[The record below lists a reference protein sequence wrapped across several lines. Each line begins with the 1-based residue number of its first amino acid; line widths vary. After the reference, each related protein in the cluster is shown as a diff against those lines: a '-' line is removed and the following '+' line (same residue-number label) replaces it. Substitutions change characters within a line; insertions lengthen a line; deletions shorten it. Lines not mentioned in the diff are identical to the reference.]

1 MTNPYQALYDAQKA
15 FFKTGVTKSFAFRK
29 QQLKKLEEIFRS
41 NTTLIEEAL
50 YKDLHKHHQEVYM
63 TELGPVYEEI
73 KVLISGMKQW
83 MQPQTVPTPLFLLPS
98 TTKLYPEPVG
108 QTLIISP
115 WNYPVLLTFRPVA
128 GAIAAGNTI
137 LIKPSELG
145 AHTAAVMAKLI
156 NENFPAEYMHVIT
169 GDGTEVIPALLE
181 HFYFGHV
188 MFTGSTAVGKK
199 IMEMASKQLS
209 PVSLELG
216 GKSPCIVD
224 ETANLKM
231 AAKRIVW
238 GKLLNCGQVCVAPDY
253 LVVHESVKEKLL
265 LEIIFNIEK
274 TYGKDQQQNDNYGR
288 MINRRRFDAV
298 IKYLKDGTIRYG
310 GQTNEAENFIAPT
323 ILENV
328 HANAAVM
335 QEEIFGPILP
345 VFTFREKEEV
355 LQLIEK
361 NPHPLA
367 LYLFTTSKN
376 SEQFFVQNVQ
386 FGAGCIN
393 ETIYQ
398 LGNSNMPFGGIGTSG
413 MGGYLGKFSFDA
425 FTHYKGI
432 VKKVNWFEPFFR
444 YPPFNKAKL
453 KLWQLALGRKF

>member
-1 MTNPYQALYDAQKA
+1 MSNPYQSLYDAQKA
-15 FFKTGVTKSFAFRK
+15 FFKSGATKSISFRK

-41 NTTLIEEAL
+41 NHILIEEAL
-50 YKDLHKHHQEVYM
+50 YKDLRKHHQEVYM
-63 TELGPVYEEI
+63 TELGPLYEEI
-73 KVLISGMKQW
+73 KTQLIGMRQW
-83 MQPQTVPTPLFLLPS
+83 MQPQTVPTPIFLLPS
-98 TTKLYPEPVG
+98 VTKLYPGPVG

-115 WNYPVLLTFRPVA
+115 WNYPILLTFRPVA
-128 GAIAAGNTI
+128 GAIAAGNTV
-137 LIKPSELG
+137 LIKPSELS
-145 AHTAAVMAKLI
+145 AHTAAVIAKLI
-156 NENFPAEYMHVIT
+156 NENFPVEYMHVIT
-169 GDGTEVIPALLE
+169 GEGTEVIPMLLE
-181 HFYFGHV
+181 NFYFGHV
-188 MFTGSTAVGKK
+188 VFTGSTDVGKK
-199 IMEMASKQLS
+199 VMAMAAKQLS

-253 LVVHESVKEKLL
+253 LMVHESVKEKLVQ
-265 LEIIFNIEK
+265 EIIFSIEK

-288 MINRRRFDAV
+288 MINRKRFDSV
-298 IKYLKDGTIRYG
+298 VKYLKEGTIRYG

-328 HANAAVM
+328 PATSAVM
-335 QEEIFGPILP
+335 QEEIFGPVLP
-345 VFTFREKEEV
+345 VFTFKEKEEV
-355 LQLIEK
+355 LQMIEK

-367 LYLFTTSKN
+367 LYLFTTNKRN
-376 SEQFFVQNVQ
+376 EQFFIEHVQ

-393 ETIYQ
+393 ETVYQ
-398 LGNSNMPFGGIGTSG
+398 LGNSNIPFGGIGTSG

-425 FTHYKGI
+425 FTHYKGV

-444 YPPFNKAKL
+444 YPPFSKVKL
-453 KLWQLALGRKF
+453 KLWQLAMGRK

>member
-1 MTNPYQALYDAQKA
+1 MNQSYQAIYDAQKA
-15 FFKTGVTKSFAFRK
+15 FFKTGATKSYSFRK
-29 QQLKKLEEIFRS
+29 QQLKKLIDVFRS
-41 NTTLIEEAL
+41 NSTLIEEAML
-50 YKDLHKHHQEVYM
+50 KDLHKHPQEVYM
-63 TELGPVYEEI
+63 TELGPIYEEA
-73 KVLISGMKQW
+73 KVQLRGMKQW
-83 MQPQTVPTPLFLLPS
+83 MQPHTVPTPLFLLPS

-115 WNYPVLLTFRPVA
+115 WNYPFLLTFRPVV

-137 LIKPSELG
+137 LIKPSELS
-145 AHTAAVMAKLI
+145 AHSAAVMQKII

-169 GDGTEVIPALLE
+169 GEGTEVIPDLLE
-181 HFYFGHV
+181 NFYFGHV
-188 MFTGSTAVGKK
+188 MFTGSTMVGKM
-199 IMEMASKQLS
+199 IMAMAAKQLS

-253 LVVHESVKEKLL
+253 LVVHEKVKEKLL
-265 LEIIFNIEK
+265 EEIIFNIEK
-274 TYGKDQQQNDNYGR
+274 TYGKDQLQNDNYGR

-298 IKYLKDGTIRYG
+298 VKYLNEGTIRYG

-323 ILENV
+323 ILEDI
-328 HANAAVM
+328 HADAAIM
-335 QEEIFGPILP
+335 REEIFGPVLP
-345 VFTFREKEEV
+345 VFIFKQKEEV

-361 NPHPLA
+361 NPLPLA
-367 LYLFTTSKN
+367 LYLFTTNKET
-376 SEQFFVQNVQ
+376 EQFFITNVQ

-393 ETIYQ
+393 ETVYQ
-398 LGNSNMPFGGIGTSG
+398 LGNSNIPFGGIGPSG
-413 MGGYLGKFSFDA
+413 HGGYLGKFSFDT
-425 FTHYKGI
+425 FTHYKGV

-444 YPPFNKAKL
+444 YPPFSKSKL
-453 KLWQLALGRKF
+453 KLWQLALGRK